1 MASALVGF
9 GLGVEI
15 GQVAFIVGLLLA
27 LAALRRVVPVARIAL
42 AGSYLVGVTGSYW
55 LCQRLWACFG

>member
-1 MASALVGF
+1 
-9 GLGVEI
+9 VEI